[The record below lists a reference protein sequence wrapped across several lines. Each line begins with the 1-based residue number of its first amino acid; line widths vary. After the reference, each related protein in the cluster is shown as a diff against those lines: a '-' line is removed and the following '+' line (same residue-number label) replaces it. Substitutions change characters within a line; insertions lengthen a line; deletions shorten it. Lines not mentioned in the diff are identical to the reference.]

1 MDWWA
6 LPGPAHFV
14 AKAVENLRD
23 GHNLILPTP
32 ARGVSEL
39 AETLRRSLED
49 EGWRVVG
56 PFDDDEENNPID
68 QLYGWVEIGDSED
81 ARRSVGHLR
90 GRLDPGQVII
100 VQGVGG
106 DRWEAWQHFMTEYEA
121 ASRVVA
127 KVDRPLFV
135 IVVAGVPLARFS
147 ERSAALLT
155 SPWQDV
161 VGELDILL
169 HVRETMRIKRYD
181 SGKEKLLSR
190 IIAKLALWD
199 FELAEY
205 LAGIDERRLFDPV
218 SALNDAAEA
227 LGRTDDLAATWEA
240 GGKIKFDGMELE
252 HPMLLLRHVAG
263 HGMLV
268 ERLWQAQAGE
278 LLPLLELRRR
288 YWVER
293 MRPMVRLP
301 IQLNDASCS
310 DLNEL
315 EIGQLAYVARSQGMK
330 NTIQQATE
338 KLRRYRNKLAHMEV
352 LEHSAAFDPELR
364 GR

>member
-23 GHNLILPTP
+23 GNNLILPTP

-49 EGWRVVG
+49 DGWRVVG
-56 PFDDDEENNPID
+56 PFDDQENNPID

-81 ARRSVGHLR
+81 VRRSVGHLR
-90 GRLDPGQVII
+90 GRLEPGQVII

-106 DRWEAWQHFMTEYEA
+106 DRWKAWQHFMTEYEV
-121 ASRVVA
+121 ASRMVA
-127 KVDRPLFV
+127 KLDRPLFV
-135 IVVAGVPLARFS
+135 IVVAGVPLASFP

-155 SPWQDV
+155 APWQDV

-181 SGKEKLLSR
+181 GGKEKLLSR

-218 SALNDAAEA
+218 SALSDAAEV
-227 LGRTDDLAATWEA
+227 LGPADELAATWEA

-252 HPMLLLRHVAG
+252 HPILLLRHAAG

-278 LLPLLELRRR
+278 LLPLLEMRRR
-288 YWVER
+288 YWVQR

-301 IQLNDASCS
+301 ISVNDANCS
-310 DLNEL
+310 DLDEL

-364 GR
+364 GS